1 MLFNEQQMIALCNE
15 MGIDLI
21 DNDGCTIFPTVESSL
36 FNLTLVGDDKITN
49 KNKSL

>member
-1 MLFNEQQMIALCNE
+1 MLFNEQEMMTLCNE

-21 DNDGCTIFPTVESSL
+21 NNDKCTIFPTVESGL

-49 KNKSL
+49 KDKSL